1 MEKLG
6 TYDPELGTYRQEPKD
21 LDAWVLCSWI
31 EDDLEEVIA
40 RYKGLVKQESFSN
53 IAWDMWER
61 VCDEEGDAFGLYP
74 SVGDEEKF

>member
-1 MEKLG
+1 MKSLA
-6 TYDPELGTYRQEPKD
+6 TYRREIKD
-21 LDAWVLCSWI
+21 LDAWVLCNRI

-40 RYKGLVKQESFSN
+40 KYKGLVKQESFSN
-53 IAWDMWER
+53 IAWDIWSR

>member
-6 TYDPELGTYRQEPKD
+6 THREEIKD
-21 LDAWVLCSWI
+21 LDAWVLCNRI
-31 EDDLEEVIA
+31 EDDLEEVVA

-53 IAWDMWER
+53 IAWDVWRR
-61 VCDEEGDAFGLYP
+61 VCDEEGDSFALYP